1 MKIIDGEKSLN
12 CIEIKPE
19 SLAALS
25 RDRMRILSL
34 LAGEPMY
41 PAQLARELKM
51 QVQTVYYHMRLLE
64 QAGLIKV
71 QGMEEKG
78 GAMAKRYAV
87 AGDAIAAVLNAK
99 AWRPFSAIKAV
110 HPPSFFAPFIESGV
124 FDGKM
129 VLGSPDAHGKYR
141 GRASEFCACEL
152 AMFLGNYCSF
162 SFPLY
167 YLDTELRETHK
178 KNNLILIGG
187 PKVNSLVAEVN
198 PSLPIRFD
206 EKTFAVHSTLSEKR
220 YGENVGIIE
229 LVNSPFARGKK
240 ILFVGGMNYSSTRA
254 AVLAL
259 VSKAKLIEK
268 GNSFDSTQIARVVE
282 GFDEDGDGIIDSVE
296 FLE

>member
-12 CIEIKPE
+12 CVEVKHE

-25 RDRMRILSL
+25 TDRMKILSV
-34 LAGEPMY
+34 LASEPKY

-64 QAGLIKV
+64 RAGLIKI

-87 AGDAIAAVLNAK
+87 AGEAVATVLNTK
-99 AWRPFSAIKAV
+99 AWRPFSAVRSV
-110 HPPSFFAPFIESGV
+110 HSPTFFAPFIDNGV

-129 VLGSPDAHGKYR
+129 VLGSPDPHGKFR

-152 AMFLGNYCSF
+152 SMFLGNYCSF

-178 KNNLILIGG
+178 KNNLILVGG

-198 PSLPIRFD
+198 SALPIRFD
-206 EKTFAVHSTLSEKR
+206 EKTFALHSSLSGKR
-220 YGENVGIIE
+220 YGENVGVVE
-229 LVNSPFARGKK
+229 LIQSPFSKAKK

-254 AVLAL
+254 AVLAV
-259 VSKAKLIEK
+259 VSKAKLVEK
-268 GNSFDSTQIARVVE
+268 GNSFDSSQLARVVE